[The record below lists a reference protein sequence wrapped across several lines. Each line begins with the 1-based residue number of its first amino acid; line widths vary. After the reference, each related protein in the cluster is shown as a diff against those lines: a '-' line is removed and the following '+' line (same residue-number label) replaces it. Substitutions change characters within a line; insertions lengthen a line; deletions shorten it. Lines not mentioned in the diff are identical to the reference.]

1 MDSFATGAVIFLLLC
16 IIALIIAIVFFP
28 GTSTATTTT
37 TTTKTTNVPVTP
49 GNDLDGADV
58 NYPLSSNRWHHW
70 NSNIDTSTNLTFLN
84 ELYNI
89 LRNSSNSVTTLRG
102 NNSNVYVNNLLSG
115 ASGVSTGTG
124 SNAYWNNGGSA
135 MVNPDGSYAN
145 FTHAQWAQMGGFSD
159 YDLAGYSPY

>member
-1 MDSFATGAVIFLLLC
+1 MDSFASGAVIFLLLC
-16 IIALIIAIVFFP
+16 IVTLIVIIVFFP
-28 GTSTATTTT
+28 GTSTTNTTTT
-37 TTTKTTNVPVTP
+37 IKATNVPVTP

-58 NYPLSSNRWHHW
+58 NYPLSSNRGHYS
-70 NSNIDTSTNLTFLN
+70 NSNINTSTNLTFLN
-84 ELYNI
+84 ELYDI
-89 LRNSSNSVTTLRG
+89 LRNSNNGVTTVRG
-102 NNSNVYVNNLLSG
+102 NTSNIYVNNLLSG
-115 ASGVSTGTG
+115 ASGVSTGNS